1 MVFAGGGTGGHVYPG
16 LAVARA
22 LQMRAEEQREP
33 LELLYIGVRGRVDET
48 IVPREGLPFRTIAA
62 GQLRVAS
69 PLTFTRNV
77 LRLAQGRLQEVEP
90 ASLPVA

>member
-48 IVPREGLPFRTIAA
+48 IVPREGLRFRAIAA
-62 GQLRVAS
+62 GKCARARSDVVARTVAS
-69 PLTFTRNV
+69 RASSRTAHPGVTS
-77 LRLAQGRLQEVEP
+77 GR
-90 ASLPVA
+90 